1 VDDVVGAKAIDRPHV
16 DLVAGS
22 KDDVFDHARQGHDP
36 GLREGVLQDLQ
47 SKMVVGMEMRY
58 VDVSE
63 VLAHGDD
70 FGDHPV
76 RIAEELGSIDQ
87 NCILFPVN
95 QSGTAIEAKIAV
107 KKNSKLERQ
116 FYLILFYE
124 WVAADL
130 VRRPPQPPPS

>member
-1 VDDVVGAKAIDRPHV
+1 
-16 DLVAGS
+16 
-22 KDDVFDHARQGHDP
+22 
-36 GLREGVLQDLQ
+36 
-47 SKMVVGMEMRY
+47 VVGMEMRY

-124 WVAADL
+124 WVVADL